1 MNDQM
6 ASTASSCI
14 TTGTTTTTS
23 SSIRSINELASV
35 GTPVAPIETQSF
47 QQEDPLVDF
56 MEMNAETHDGTLP
69 TVEGGAIIESASM
82 VESIT
87 TTTTTTTLL
96 SHSRVPRER
105 DSSATVTTTFAASQ
119 PPLVSLSSSLHR
131 TTMTTRTTT
140 PTPTYFSAN
149 DPIVDAWIQQSLT
162 MPSTNSEQQDPS
174 SFRIDAGVMATSRHR
189 REPSLGSGISVRT
202 DYATIYGI
210 TMASRATFA
219 ASTTATSLNRE
230 TSQGWATIS
239 DFQKSWSSHS
249 TPNNASSASISNSED
264 LWNFSS
270 PSILSS
276 SSALPERPLYLS
288 RGSTSASPPPYQ
300 EDTTTQTTT
309 VNVAGV
315 SSVIH
320 DAARITNWQTVIE

>member
-162 MPSTNSEQQDPS
+162 MPSIKQ
-174 SFRIDAGVMATSRHR
+174 
-189 REPSLGSGISVRT
+189 
-202 DYATIYGI
+202 
-210 TMASRATFA
+210 RATGSLIF
-219 ASTTATSLNRE
+219 SNRCWCDGHITTSKRTKFGLGNIR
-230 TSQGWATIS
+230 TNGLCHNIG
-239 DFQKSWSSHS
+239 HYYG
-249 TPNNASSASISNSED
+249 
-264 LWNFSS
+264 
-270 PSILSS
+270 LSS
-276 SSALPERPLYLS
+276 NFRCVNNGNIAQS
-288 RGSTSASPPPYQ
+288 RNFTRMGNY
-300 EDTTTQTTT
+300 
-309 VNVAGV
+309 
-315 SSVIH
+315 I
-320 DAARITNWQTVIE
+320 